1 MKLKRLFLC
10 LLSLQAIIGQTAA
23 QKQTNINLSG
33 SIFNAATD
41 TLFVSQMY
49 DNNKIQDFDTILMD
63 QKGTFKASLVLPR
76 EDYYLLRLGADN
88 IHLVCRNNAAIKIYG
103 DGAKLDAFCNIIDSD
118 ESAAMNSFAK
128 EIRRFQIKNDSA
140 VLAIKD
146 NPERS
151 EAVNTYMQKEFY
163 TFQSNIKTFIGAN
176 QNSAALVMA
185 LSVINVNQDTKSYA
199 SIVQQLE
206 KSFPSSITVQKYSDN
221 LKKILTEKEQSKPLG
236 IGKVAPDFTELM
248 VDRKSE
254 LKLSDLRGKV
264 VLIDFWASWCGP
276 CRRENPNVVK
286 TYNKYKE
293 KGFTVMSV
301 SLDKDLEK
309 WKKAIE
315 ADQLS
320 WTNHVSDLGGWQS
333 KVSRLYEVGSVP
345 FTVLIDQEGKIIK
358 TNLRGAALDNEL
370 EKLFK

>member
-118 ESAAMNSFAK
+118 ESAAMNSFAQ

-309 WKKAIE
+309 WKKAIQ